1 MNSRI
6 RIRRAAGV
14 FAAMLSLSLIA
25 APGVLAHTEQH
36 VGDFHVLIGWLNE
49 PALVGQPNSVQLTIT
64 DHDEKPV
71 TDLGADDLK
80 VVVSTAGQDSDAL
93 PITPAFDTEEGFGN
107 PGEYHAELIPTAP
120 GDYSFHITGKIHDT
134 PVDLTVTSGPET
146 FDAIEGTSD
155 IEFPVKQPTLTE
167 IGTRLDRI
175 DGRIDALQS
184 APAADVGALAAAGAA
199 MNAAQEASAA
209 ADRALLIGLVVGGAG
224 LIFALAALLLIVRS
238 RRTAGP
244 A

>member
-1 MNSRI
+1 VDSRF
-6 RIRRAAGV
+6 RIPRLAGLAAGLLIV
-14 FAAMLSLSLIA
+14 SLATAPAAF
-25 APGVLAHTEQH
+25 AHTEQH

-49 PALVGQPNSVQLTIT
+49 PALVGQPNAVQVTIT

-80 VVVSTAGQDSDAL
+80 VVVSTAGKDSDPL
-93 PITPAFDTEEGFGN
+93 PVLPAFDTEEGFGN

-120 GDYSFHITGKIHDT
+120 GDYSFHLTGKIHDT
-134 PVDLTVTSGPET
+134 AADLTIASGPET

-155 IEFPVKQPTLTE
+155 LEFPVKQPTLTE
-167 IGTRLDRI
+167 VGTRLDRI
-175 DGRIDALQS
+175 DARIEALQS
-184 APAADVGALAAAGAA
+184 AAPGAETLAAATS
-199 MNAAQEASAA
+199 AAQAATAA

-224 LIFALAALLLIVRS
+224 VVLALAALLMAVRGA